1 MLVRTVVIAVLLVSI
16 AVLAGTQLEKF
27 TGAEDHSITLEEA
40 ALLTYNYQAA
50 NEDGI
55 KSHFF
60 GRQAIEKILEQDG
73 AVGVRV
79 YYGLDDEGM
88 QHLVMVGADANQD
101 DLVDGFLAQR
111 APACPPS
118 CGVANDLNSAG
129 SEHRLAFG
137 R

>member
-16 AVLAGTQLEKF
+16 AVLAGTQIDKF
-27 TGAEDHSITLEEA
+27 TGAEDHAIALEEA
-40 ALLTYNYQAA
+40 ALLTHNYQAA
-50 NEDGI
+50 NEAGI

-88 QHLVMVGADANQD
+88 QHLVMVGAQ
-101 DLVDGFLAQR
+101 V
-111 APACPPS
+111 
-118 CGVANDLNSAG
+118 
-129 SEHRLAFG
+129 SESSPWTHRVS
-137 R
+137 